1 MTDNNSPNKGNQKK
15 EKIKYS
21 LYIEKDLYEQIESLA
36 ISDDRK
42 INNYILKVLKD
53 HIRKV
58 E

>member
-1 MTDNNSPNKGNQKK
+1 MTTVKNKKNIDM
-15 EKIKYS
+15 IKYS
-21 LYIEKDLYEQIESLA
+21 LYIEKDLYEKLESLA
-36 ISDDRK
+36 ISDDRR